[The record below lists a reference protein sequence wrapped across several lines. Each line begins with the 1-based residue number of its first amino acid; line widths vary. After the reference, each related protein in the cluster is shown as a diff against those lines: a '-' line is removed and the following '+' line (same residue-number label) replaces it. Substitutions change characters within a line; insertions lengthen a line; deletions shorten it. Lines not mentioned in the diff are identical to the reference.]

1 MWNQDIQIFRMH
13 NAAIRQVSPILGPKW
28 LFSPWVSKALP
39 QGTCTCCCSVSKSC
53 PTLQPHDLQHTRLP
67 CPSRSP
73 GVGSNSCPLTQ
84 WCHPTISASVTP
96 FSCPQSFPASWSL
109 PMSRPKYW
117 SFSFSISPSNDY
129 SGLISLR
136 IDWFNILAVQ
146 ETLKSLLQYHSAK
159 ASILW
164 HSAFFMIQL
173 SHPYM
178 TTGKTSSLTRQA
190 FVGKAMPLLFN
201 MLSRFVNSFS
211 SKEQASFNFMAA
223 VTICNDFGAQENK
236 VFHCFHCF
244 RNDMP

>member
-1 MWNQDIQIFRMH
+1 MSD
-13 NAAIRQVSPILGPKW
+13 SL
-28 LFSPWVSKALP
+28 LP
-39 QGTCTCCCSVSKSC
+39 HG
-53 PTLQPHDLQHTRLP
+53 LQHTRPP
-67 CPSRSP
+67 CPSPTPRVS
-73 GVGSNSCPLTQ
+73 SNLRPLSQ

-109 PMSRPKYW
+109 PMSQPNYW

-129 SGLISLR
+129 WGLISLR
-136 IDWFNILAVQ
+136 IDWFDILAVQ
-146 ETLKSLLQYHSAK
+146 ETLKSLLQFHSAK

-173 SHPYM
+173 SHLYM
-178 TTGKTSSLTRQA
+178 TTGKTSSLTRRA
-190 FVGKAMPLLFN
+190 FVGKVMRLLFN

-244 RNDMP
+244 PNDMP